1 MGAGAL
7 IPLIGYRPTG
17 GLFVLTGLAL
27 TLAIA
32 ALWRTELVA
41 RGALANAH

>member
-1 MGAGAL
+1 
-7 IPLIGYRPTG
+7 
-17 GLFVLTGLAL
+17 VLTGLVL

-32 ALWRTELVA
+32 AVWRDELVA